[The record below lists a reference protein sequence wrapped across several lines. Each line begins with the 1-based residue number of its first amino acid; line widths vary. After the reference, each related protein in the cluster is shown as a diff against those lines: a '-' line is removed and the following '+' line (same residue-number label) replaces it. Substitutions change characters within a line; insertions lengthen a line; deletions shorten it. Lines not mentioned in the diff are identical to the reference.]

1 MYVEKTKNL
10 LSFADVPKEMA
21 KEKKKGGSGGGRVS
35 VVTNGRLIS
44 VIQRGGSKNDAI
56 YLGSLSVRKE
66 ATWMILSTTIPT
78 RSCH

>member
-21 KEKKKGGSGGGRVS
+21 KEKKKGGGGGGRVS
-35 VVTNGRLIS
+35 VSTNGGFIRCWSESSIND
-44 VIQRGGSKNDAI
+44 VIYFS
-56 YLGSLSVRKE
+56 SLSVRKE
-66 ATWMILSTTIPT
+66 AIWMILSMMIPM

>member
-21 KEKKKGGSGGGRVS
+21 KEKKKGGGSGRVS
-35 VVTNGRLIS
+35 VSTNGRFIWCWS
-44 VIQRGGSKNDAI
+44 KGSINDVIYFA
-56 YLGSLSVRKE
+56 SLSVRKE
-66 ATWMILSTTIPT
+66 ATWMILSMMIRM